1 MSQRLTCLVLLLLL
15 TVCFSLGVVLQPR
28 SFSWRGQRA
37 QADTMLKV
45 LLGDGRRLFANHFFV
60 KADVYLHSGYYPSI
74 FDQAKLQ
81 CEDHLKGHDDHAGEP
96 HSATPEA
103 GHEDHDHDHPHDQSD
118 ILGQPKDWLDRFGR
132 KFRITEHTHLSG
144 GGLEREVLPWLK
156 LSVELDPQQVDTYVV
171 AAYWLRS
178 KLGKAAE
185 AEAFLRDGLR
195 ANPDSHEIL
204 FELGRLF
211 DQDRKDT
218 ARARNVWELALRKW
232 AKNEADKP
240 EPDKLMLDRI
250 LVNLA
255 RLEER
260 EGNYRKALD
269 YLRRL
274 KTVSLFPELIE
285 SQIQELQLKLKDSPA
300 SP

>member
-45 LLGDGRRLFANHFFV
+45 LLGDGRRLFANHFFI

-96 HSATPEA
+96 HPATTDADHEA
-103 GHEDHDHDHPHDQSD
+103 HDHHHDQPD

-156 LSVELDPQQVDTYVV
+156 LSAELDPQQVDTYVV

-178 KLGKAAE
+178 KLGKVAE

-285 SQIQELQLKLKDSPA
+285 RQIQELQLKLKDSPA